1 MSWKC
6 RDILA
11 YFGDRPAGR
20 LYAVSTSDMFLT
32 ALSYLPISS
41 IHKSQATV
49 AKLETRLQIYV

>member
-1 MSWKC
+1 M
-6 RDILA
+6 LA